1 MWQTLVGQLP
11 PPVWLPVIPQ
21 QDLDFPVHLIE
32 IEFSREERNTVT
44 FSVEAA

>member
-1 MWQTLVGQLP
+1 MADP
-11 PPVWLPVIPQ
+11 CRPAASPVWLPVIPQ

-44 FSVEAA
+44 FSVEAV